1 MTERGVRAAYIFFLA
16 VGAVQA
22 CNYFV
27 TIAGLGGTPEY
38 ETQFKQWAAA
48 MDKALRVNGADC
60 HVETITGTAA
70 TRQHI
75 RETLGKVAS
84 EIKPDDAFALLL
96 IGHGTYDNSE
106 YKFNIPGPDI
116 TAEELASLLDKIP
129 SGRQLVVNMTSASG
143 GSLPV
148 FAKKNRVVITATKSG
163 TEKNATVFAR
173 YWLDALQNAA
183 ADTDKNGTV
192 SALEA
197 FRYAQNKTAA
207 YFQQEKLLAT
217 EHAMLDDTGAKTGAR
232 DPGPSA
238 AGNGVGAGQ
247 GLLAAAFPVIRPP
260 GEAAASQNPAKQ
272 KLLAKKEQLEAAIDR
287 LKYEKA
293 AMPADEYKK
302 QLSGLL
308 LQLAKTQ
315 QEIDQ

>member
-1 MTERGVRAAYIFFLA
+1 MRAALLFFLA
-16 VGAVQA
+16 LGTLRAS
-22 CNYFV
+22 NYFV
-27 TIAGLGGTPEY
+27 TVAGLGGTPEY

-60 HVETITGTAA
+60 RVETMSGPTA
-70 TRQHI
+70 TRQAI
-75 RETLGKVAS
+75 RETLGRVARD
-84 EIKPDDAFALLL
+84 IKPDDAFALLL
-96 IGHGTYDNSE
+96 IGHGTYDSSE

-116 TAEELASLLDKIP
+116 TAEELASLLDRVP
-129 SGRQLVVNMTSASG
+129 ASRQLVVNMTSASG
-143 GSLPV
+143 ASLPV
-148 FAKKNRVVITATKSG
+148 LAKKNRVVITATKSG

-173 YWLDALQNAA
+173 YWLDALQNAS
-183 ADTDKNGTV
+183 ADTDKNGTI

-197 FRYAQNKTAA
+197 FRYAQSKTAA

-217 EHAMLDDTGAKTGAR
+217 EHAMLDDTGSKAGVR
-232 DPGPSA
+232 DVAPSA
-238 AGNGVGAGQ
+238 PGTGKDARQ
-247 GLLAAAFPVIRPP
+247 GLLAAAFPIIRPP
-260 GEAAASQNPAKQ
+260 GETAAAQQNPAKQ

-302 QLSGLL
+302 QLSALL